1 MLAQGPTSWSALGE
15 LKHRGAG
22 LINQLGSGTKME
34 VRLQLVML
42 HMPMKKMHSLK
53 GSHLII
59 VKIETQRT
67 SSLHSGSN
75 VSMMAVE
82 LHREVRMV
90 RMETWA
96 ITLQLASAD
105 RKFRHGTVTSW
116 PSWHESAAKIRWQL
130 ATRSTMI
137 NYDQLVAMDA
147 SQRCP
152 C

>member
-34 VRLQLVML
+34 VLQLVML
-42 HMPMKKMHSLK
+42 HMPMKKLHSLK

-82 LHREVRMV
+82 LHRQVRMV

-105 RKFRHGTVTSW
+105 RKVPTHDDVMARKCCKNS
-116 PSWHESAAKIRWQL
+116 L
-130 ATRSTMI
+130 ATG
-137 NYDQLVAMDA
+137 N
-147 SQRCP
+147 
-152 C
+152 

>member
-105 RKFRHGTVTSW
+105 RKVPTWHGDVMAVMARKCCKKS
-116 PSWHESAAKIRWQL
+116 L
-130 ATRSTMI
+130 ATGNSI
-137 NYDQLVAMDA
+137 NYDQL
-147 SQRCP
+147 
-152 C
+152 

>member
-15 LKHRGAG
+15 LKHRGTG

-42 HMPMKKMHSLK
+42 HMPSLK

-82 LHREVRMV
+82 LHRQVRMV

-105 RKFRHGTVTSW
+105 RKVPT
-116 PSWHESAAKIRWQL
+116 WHDDVMARKCCKNSL
-130 ATRSTMI
+130 ATG
-137 NYDQLVAMDA
+137 N
-147 SQRCP
+147 
-152 C
+152 